1 MIAGGN
7 TNSQLYIDS
16 VMEYDI
22 EANTY
27 NSIQPLPIAMFRTTL
42 VNKNGYMY
50 SFGGYRSGNKKTV
63 FRIESSLTDDWE
75 ELEDMDTAGDYLTV
89 IPYN

>member
-1 MIAGGN
+1 MIAGGHTN
-7 TNSQLYIDS
+7 TQSYIDS
-16 VMEYDI
+16 VTEYDI
-22 EANTY
+22 EANNY
-27 NSIQPLPIAMFRTTL
+27 NLIQPLPIAMRTTTL

-50 SFGGYRSGNKKTV
+50 SFGGYRGGYKKTV
-63 FRIESSLTDDWE
+63 FRIELSLTDDWE